1 MSLAKLLPATR
12 KLSRA
17 EKLRLIQVLAADL
30 AETEDPLQLLPEA
43 AYPVW
48 SPFRAPEAAA
58 TLLGVLEA
66 ETVRP

>member
-1 MSLAKLLPATR
+1 
-12 KLSRA
+12 
-17 EKLRLIQVLAADL
+17 VLAADL